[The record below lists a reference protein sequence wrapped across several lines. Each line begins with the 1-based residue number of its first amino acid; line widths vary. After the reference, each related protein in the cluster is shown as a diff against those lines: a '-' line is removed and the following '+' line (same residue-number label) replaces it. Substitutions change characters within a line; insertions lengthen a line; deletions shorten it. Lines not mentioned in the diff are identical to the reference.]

1 MYVLKQK
8 KMWMHNQSLLPQAMI
23 YEVVC
28 NRDQLNAGIVRDLAS
43 FGLVHDFTY
52 LQLQNKIK
60 MGHWLNKV

>member
-1 MYVLKQK
+1 
-8 KMWMHNQSLLPQAMI
+8 MHNQSLLPESMI
-23 YEVVC
+23 FEVVW

-60 MGHWLNKV
+60 MGH